1 MAVTIA
7 KERWTSKVNELV
19 LGAEPN
25 AIKVG
30 GDSTLPF
37 LFFEGDMPN
46 RPVVAL
52 EVVDMNPEDWPEIVK
67 APFADVLDDPA
78 AWAKKCVEYGA
89 DMICL
94 KLASANPDLK
104 NASPADCAK
113 TAKAVAD
120 AVNVPLIVIG
130 CGVEEKDAE
139 VMTAVGEA
147 LAGKV
152 ALLGCAT
159 PNNYKTMTAA
169 CMVNGHSI
177 IASSPLD
184 INLAK
189 QLNILITEMG
199 LAANRIAIDP
209 LVGALGYGIE
219 YAYSIMERAR
229 MGALTGDKML
239 AMPVVC
245 FVGQEAWKAK
255 EAKASND
262 ETPEW
267 GDQARRAILWEVM
280 TAATFVQASGSIFVL
295 RHPDSVKQFKAHV
308 DKMMEPVKY

>member
-25 AIKVG
+25 VVKVG
-30 GDSTLPF
+30 GESTLPF
-37 LFFEGDMPN
+37 LHFEGAMPN

-52 EVVDMNPEDWPEIVK
+52 EVFDMEPTDWPEILASAYAGVMG
-67 APFADVLDDPA
+67 DPV
-78 AWAKKCVEYGA
+78 AWAQKCVEYGA
-89 DMICL
+89 DLVCL
-94 KLASANPDLK
+94 KLVSAHPDNQNASAQ
-104 NASPADCAK
+104 DCAK

-120 AVNVPLIVIG
+120 AISVPLIVIG

-139 VMTAVGEA
+139 IMPVVGEA

-169 CMVNGHSI
+169 CMVSGHSI

-219 YAYSIMERAR
+219 YAYSIMERSR
-229 MGALTGDKML
+229 IGSLTGDKML
-239 AMPVVC
+239 AMPVIC

-255 EAKASND
+255 EAKATMD
-262 ETPEW
+262 EAPEW
-267 GDQARRAILWEVM
+267 GQQSSRAIVWEVM
-280 TAATFVQASGSIFVL
+280 TATTFAQAGGSIFVL
-295 RHPDSVKQFKAHV
+295 RHPESVKKVLEHV
-308 DKMMEPVKY
+308 NKMMESNAY

>member
-25 AIKVG
+25 VVKVG
-30 GDSTLPF
+30 GESTLPF
-37 LFFEGDMPN
+37 LHFEGAMPN
-46 RPVVAL
+46 RPVLAL
-52 EVVDMNPEDWPEIVK
+52 EVFDMEPTDWPDILSS
-67 APFADVLDDPA
+67 AFAGVLGDPV
-78 AWAKKCVEYGA
+78 AWAQKCVEYGA
-89 DMICL
+89 DMVCL
-94 KLASANPDLK
+94 KLVSAHPDNK
-104 NASPADCAK
+104 NASPEECAK

-120 AVNVPLIVIG
+120 AINVPLVVVG

-139 VMTAVGEA
+139 IMPAVGEA

-239 AMPVVC
+239 AMPVIC

-255 EAKASND
+255 EAKASKD
-262 ETPEW
+262 EAPEW
-267 GDQARRAILWEVM
+267 GDQGRRAILWEVM
-280 TAATFVQASGSIFVL
+280 TATTFAQAGGGIFIL
-295 RHPDSVKQFKAHV
+295 RHPESVKQVLAHIN
-308 DKMMEPVKY
+308 KMMESNAY

>member
-19 LGAEPN
+19 IGVEPN
-25 AIKVG
+25 TVKVG
-30 GDSTLPF
+30 GDTTLPF
-37 LFFEGDMPN
+37 LFYEGEMPN

-52 EVVDMNPEDWPEIVK
+52 EVCDMEPDDWPENLMSVYQ
-67 APFADVLDDPA
+67 DVIGDPV
-78 AWAKKCVEYGA
+78 AWAKKNVEYGA
-89 DMICL
+89 DLVCL
-94 KLASANPDLK
+94 RLTSSHPDFK
-104 NASPADCAK
+104 DASPEECAK

-130 CGVEEKDAE
+130 SGVEEKDAE
-139 VMTAVGEA
+139 VLPVVAAA
-147 LAGKV
+147 LEGKSV
-152 ALLGCAT
+152 LLGNAT
-159 PNNYKTMTAA
+159 PDNYKTITAA
-169 CMVNGHSI
+169 CMVSGHSI
-177 IASSPLD
+177 IASNPLD

-199 LAANRIAIDP
+199 LPADKIAIDP

-229 MGALTGDKML
+229 LGALTGDKML
-239 AMPVVC
+239 AMPVIC

-255 EAKASND
+255 EAKTEIS

-267 GDQARRAILWEVM
+267 GELTKRAILWETM
-280 TAATFVQASGSIFVL
+280 TATTFAHASGAIMVL
-295 RHPDSVKQFKAHV
+295 RHPESLKQFKFHI
-308 DKMMEPVKY
+308 DKMMEPVNL

>member
-7 KERWTSKVNELV
+7 KERWTSKVNELA
-19 LGAEPN
+19 LGVEPN
-25 AIKVG
+25 VVKVG
-30 GDSTLPF
+30 GETTLPF
-37 LFFEGDMPN
+37 LHFEGSMPN

-52 EVVDMNPEDWPEIVK
+52 EVWDMEPTDWPEILTS
-67 APFADVLDDPA
+67 AYAGVLGDPV

-89 DMICL
+89 DLLCL
-94 KLASANPDLK
+94 KLVSAHPDNK
-104 NASPADCAK
+104 NASPEDCAK

-120 AVNVPLIVIG
+120 AVNVPLVVIG

-139 VMTAVGEA
+139 IMPVVGEA
-147 LAGKV
+147 LMGKV

-159 PNNYKTMTAA
+159 PNNYKTITAA

-177 IASSPLD
+177 VASSPLD

-199 LAANRIAIDP
+199 LAAERIAIDP

-219 YAYSIMERAR
+219 YAYSIMERSR

-239 AMPVVC
+239 AMPVIC

-255 EAKASND
+255 EAKATSD
-262 ETPEW
+262 EAPEW
-267 GDQARRAILWEVM
+267 GSLDRRAILWEVM
-280 TAATFVQASGSIFVL
+280 TATTFAQAGGSIFIL
-295 RHPDSVKQFKAHV
+295 RHPESVKQVLAHIN
-308 DKMMEPVKY
+308 KMMESNAY

>member
-19 LGAEPN
+19 LGVEPN
-25 AIKVG
+25 VVKVG
-30 GDSTLPF
+30 GETTLPF
-37 LFFEGDMPN
+37 LHFEGSMPN
-46 RPVVAL
+46 RPVLAL
-52 EVVDMNPEDWPEIVK
+52 EVWDMEPTEWPDMLSS
-67 APFADVLDDPA
+67 AYAGVLGDPV

-89 DMICL
+89 DMVCL
-94 KLASANPDLK
+94 KLISAHPDNK
-104 NASPADCAK
+104 NASPEDCAK

-120 AVNVPLIVIG
+120 AVNVPLIVVG

-139 VMTAVGEA
+139 IMPVVGEA
-147 LAGKV
+147 LIGKV

-159 PNNYKTMTAA
+159 PNNYKTITAA

-199 LAANRIAIDP
+199 LAAERIAIDP

-219 YAYSIMERAR
+219 YAYSIMERSR

-239 AMPVVC
+239 AMPVIC

-255 EAKASND
+255 EAKASTD
-262 ETPEW
+262 EAPEW
-267 GDQARRAILWEVM
+267 GVQASRAILWEVM
-280 TAATFVQASGSIFVL
+280 TATTFAQAGGSIFIL
-295 RHPDSVKQFKAHV
+295 RHPESVKQVLAHIN
-308 DKMMEPVKY
+308 KMMESNAY

>member
-1 MAVTIA
+1 MAVAIA
-7 KERWTSKVNELV
+7 KEKWTSKVNEMV

-25 AIKVG
+25 VVKVG
-30 GDSTLPF
+30 GESTLPF

-46 RPVVAL
+46 RPVMAL
-52 EVVDMNPEDWPEIVK
+52 EVWDMEPTDWP
-67 APFADVLDDPA
+67 DVLTAAFAGVLSDPA
-78 AWAKKCVEYGA
+78 AWAQKCVEYGA
-89 DMICL
+89 DLVCL
-94 KLASANPDLK
+94 RLVSAHPDNQ

-113 TAKAVAD
+113 VARAVAD

-139 VMTAVGEA
+139 IMTAVGEA

-159 PNNYKTMTAA
+159 PNNYKTITAA

-229 MGALTGDKML
+229 IGALTGDKML
-239 AMPVVC
+239 AMPVIC
-245 FVGQEAWKAK
+245 FVGQEAWKSK
-255 EAKASND
+255 EAKTTAD

-267 GDQARRAILWEVM
+267 GDLSRRAILWETM
-280 TAATFVQASGSIFVL
+280 TATTFVQAGGSILVL
-295 RHPDSVKQFKAHV
+295 RHPESVKQVLAHIN
-308 DKMMEPVKY
+308 KMMQK

>member
-30 GDSTLPF
+30 GDGTLPF

-52 EVVDMNPEDWPEIVK
+52 EVCDMEPADWPDILK
-67 APFADVLDDPA
+67 DAFAGVLGDPV

-89 DMICL
+89 DLVCL
-94 KLASANPDLK
+94 RLSSAHPDNK
-104 NASPADCAK
+104 NASPEDCAK

-120 AVNVPLIVIG
+120 AINVPMIVIG

-139 VMTAVGEA
+139 IMPAVGEA

-159 PNNYKTMTAA
+159 PNNYKTITAA
-169 CMVNGHSI
+169 CMVSGHSI

-199 LAANRIAIDP
+199 LAGNRIAIDP

-219 YAYSIMERAR
+219 YAYSIMERSR
-229 MGALTGDKML
+229 LGALTGDKML
-239 AMPVVC
+239 AMPVIC

-255 EAKASND
+255 EAKASRD

-280 TAATFVQASGSIFVL
+280 TSTTFAQASGAIFVM
-295 RHPDSVKQFKAHV
+295 RHPDSLKQFNAHV
-308 DKMMEPVKY
+308 AKMMEPVKY

>member
-19 LGAEPN
+19 IGTEPN
-25 AIKVG
+25 VVKVG

-37 LFFEGDMPN
+37 LFFEGEMPN

-52 EVVDMNPEDWPEIVK
+52 EVCDMEPDDWPEALISAYK
-67 APFADVLDDPA
+67 GVLNDPV
-78 AWAKKCVEYGA
+78 AWAKKNVEYGA
-89 DMICL
+89 DLVCL
-94 KLASANPDLK
+94 RLTSSHPDFK
-104 NASPADCAK
+104 NTSPEECAE

-120 AVNVPLIVIG
+120 AVDVPLIVIG

-139 VMTAVGEA
+139 VLPVVAGALEGKAV
-147 LAGKV
+147 
-152 ALLGCAT
+152 LLGNAT
-159 PNNYKTMTAA
+159 SDNYKTITAA

-177 IASSPLD
+177 IASNPLD

-199 LAANRIAIDP
+199 LPANKIAIDP

-219 YAYSIMERAR
+219 YAYSIMERSR
-229 MGALTGDKML
+229 LGALTGDKML
-239 AMPVVC
+239 AMPVIC

-255 EAKASND
+255 EAKADSEEAPD
-262 ETPEW
+262 W
-267 GDQARRAILWEVM
+267 GEIGRRAILWETV
-280 TAATFVQASGSIFVL
+280 TATTFAHASGAIMVM
-295 RHPDSVKQFKAHV
+295 RHPESLKQFKAHIN
-308 DKMMEPVKY
+308 KMMEPVDL